1 MLDKVTKYGFDY
13 AFRILLGF
21 LPFYTV
27 LSIFFSQKLGI
38 PGISFVKEILIIS
51 MISVVCLAHVTRTKG
66 IVWTRYDI
74 AIGLYVLIMLAITA
88 YTT

>member
-13 AFRILLGF
+13 AFRILLWF

-38 PGISFVKEILIIS
+38 PGISFLKELLIIS
-51 MISVVCLAHVTRTKG
+51 MISAICIAHVTRKKR
-66 IVWTRYDI
+66 IVWTRYDL
-74 AIGLYVLIMLAITA
+74 AIGIYILIMLIITA
-88 YTT
+88 FTT